1 MKHLL
6 VKATV
11 TAVEQGQFSA
21 IAAAYSRDRQNEIVV
36 PGAFSET
43 IAAWK
48 TIQKDIPLQ
57 WDHSKD
63 PGGVIGSVDPAT
75 MAEREDGL
83 YVEGSLDIED
93 SEAARE
99 AWRSVK
105 KNRMGL
111 SFGYL
116 VQDDHVREDGIRE
129 LRRLDLFEITL
140 TPTPANADTRVLS
153 TKSADL
159 SEKRYVDP
167 KSGKRMNYAELV
179 EHATKAMPPKRGPIK
194 TVSFEC

>member
-57 WDHSKD
+57 
-63 PGGVIGSVDPAT
+63 
-75 MAEREDGL
+75 
-83 YVEGSLDIED
+83 SLG
-93 SEAARE
+93 R
-99 AWRSVK
+99 
-105 KNRMGL
+105 
-111 SFGYL
+111 
-116 VQDDHVREDGIRE
+116 
-129 LRRLDLFEITL
+129 L
-140 TPTPANADTRVLS
+140 TPRRWPNARTAS
-153 TKSADL
+153 
-159 SEKRYVDP
+159 
-167 KSGKRMNYAELV
+167 M
-179 EHATKAMPPKRGPIK
+179 
-194 TVSFEC
+194 